1 MRGGQKSEPF
11 PVPKKSM
18 LESHGALARQSVSG
32 PRGQARKSTERPVL
46 EACLPRSLAKGLT
59 LANPVSK
66 VKWRA
71 IERDT

>member
-1 MRGGQKSEPF
+1 MGRGGRGGQKSEPF

-46 EACLPRSLAKGLT
+46 EA
-59 LANPVSK
+59 
-66 VKWRA
+66 
-71 IERDT
+71 